1 MKKDRILL
9 IIILLLALFLRLNTV
24 NWDADNH
31 LHPDERFLTMVGNAV
46 RLPSSIGDYL
56 DPSGSTANPAN
67 VGFPFFVYGLFPI
80 LLNKVI
86 AFFLHTDTYNA
97 FTLQGRVVTGVLDTI
112 LVFVIYKTVAVW
124 EKEAKGAI
132 GGKVKLWAAFLY
144 ATMVFPIQL
153 SHFFTTDIHLTFF
166 SFLSF
171 SSIVFYSRLRKVRFL
186 LGSAICFGLA
196 LGSKINAVFLYPLLA
211 YEGYRFFRSGK
222 VPWRDLVL
230 KALLFFAF
238 AYLTV
243 RLVSPYYFQNGNVF
257 DPTISKTFLDN
268 LKSLKSFEGE
278 GTWFPPAI
286 QWISKPK
293 VLFTLQNLVFFGLGA
308 AQALLVLI
316 GLGRVFLAKKKHDL
330 FFVALWV
337 ISLTAY
343 HATQFVQTMRYLIV
357 IYPFLAILAAIGA
370 GWLFKKLGRTL
381 WGNAARVGMTLLLLA
396 WPFAFISIY
405 FYPHSRVQASRWIE
419 KHVPEGSIILGEYW
433 DDPLPI
439 STGTSP
445 APAYTVRL
453 LNVFDQ
459 DGKDK
464 WDKLSD
470 ELAGGDYYVLSSNRA
485 WGSIMPLP
493 EKYPRMSAFYEDLFS
508 GKTSYQKVAEFTSYP
523 SLRYLGI
530 PIDFPDHWAEEAFTV
545 YDHPQVLIFK
555 RK

>member
-112 LVFVIYKTVAVW
+112 LVFVIYKTVGVW

-171 SSIVFYSRLRKVRFL
+171 SSMVFYSRLRKVRFL

-286 QWISKPK
+286 QWISKQK

-445 APAYTVRL
+445 APSYTVRL

-459 DGKDK
+459 DGKEK